1 MANANQGEHP
11 LLSELLLV
19 SMTFVLCIIDEW
31 NKMESEIDDQIKAL
45 LFQNP
50 SMFSSNS
57 R

>member
-31 NKMESEIDDQIKAL
+31 NKME
-45 LFQNP
+45 
-50 SMFSSNS
+50 
-57 R
+57 